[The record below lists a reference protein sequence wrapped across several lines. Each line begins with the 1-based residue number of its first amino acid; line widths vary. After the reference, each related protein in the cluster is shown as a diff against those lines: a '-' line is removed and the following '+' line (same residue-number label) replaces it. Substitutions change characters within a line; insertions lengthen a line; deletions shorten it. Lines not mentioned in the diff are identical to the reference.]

1 MPRLLLG
8 SLEHGLAEHN
18 LAETLQGFI
27 QRHQCAVTGGDRW
40 WLCHKGDILS
50 TCNCF
55 IQTFF

>member
-27 QRHQCAVTGGDRW
+27 QRHQCAVTGGD
-40 WLCHKGDILS
+40 
-50 TCNCF
+50 
-55 IQTFF
+55 